1 MVLQCVG
8 WKLHIAPLAKDHM
21 FFSKTILLW
30 TAPKSRRSWVSRN
43 FSTVD
48 VWSQE
53 VGAGSS
59 WVEFSTTWDLRWCS
73 HCRPNSII
81 AARPN
86 CWKRSRRRTRRVPV
100 REQLLLPKLG
110 LRTSSQKKSIEKSWK
125 VSKRKNVLFV
135 VPSFH
140 YLVPSPSFPFFP
152 LLSSRFLVSVPG
164 LSVPAG
170 RQDRGGRE
178 VQNQFS
184 GAESNRLCSRWDF
197 SRYQGHSWSFKI

>member
-1 MVLQCVG
+1 MVLQCVV
-8 WKLHIAPLAKDHM
+8 WKLHIAPLAKEQM

-30 TAPKSRRSWVSRN
+30 TAPKSRRPWVSRS

-59 WVEFSTTWDLRWCS
+59 WV
-73 HCRPNSII
+73 I

-110 LRTSSQKKSIEKSWK
+110 LRTSSQKKSIEKSAK
-125 VSKRKNVLFV
+125 KKRV
-135 VPSFH
+135 VCCTILS
-140 YLVPSPSFPFFP
+140 LSRTFPFFP

>member
-1 MVLQCVG
+1 
-8 WKLHIAPLAKDHM
+8 M

-110 LRTSSQKKSIEKSWK
+110 LRTSSQKKSIEKSAK
-125 VSKRKNVLFV
+125 KNVLFV

-140 YLVPSPSFPFFP
+140 YLVPSPSFPFFRQGFWFP
-152 LLSSRFLVSVPG
+152 FQALASQLAAKTEEAGKFRTNFLAPSQTVYAADGTSADIKVIHGHLRSRDDLVGG
-164 LSVPAG
+164 L
-170 RQDRGGRE
+170 E
-178 VQNQFS
+178 H
-184 GAESNRLCSRWDF
+184 E
-197 SRYQGHSWSFKI
+197 

>member
-1 MVLQCVG
+1 MVLQCVV
-8 WKLHIAPLAKDHM
+8 WKLHIAPLAKEQM

-30 TAPKSRRSWVSRN
+30 TAPKSRRPWVSRS

-59 WVEFSTTWDLRWCS
+59 WV
-73 HCRPNSII
+73 I

-86 CWKRSRRRTRRVPV
+86 CWKRSRRRTRHVPV

-197 SRYQGHSWSFKI
+197 SRYQGHSWSFTI